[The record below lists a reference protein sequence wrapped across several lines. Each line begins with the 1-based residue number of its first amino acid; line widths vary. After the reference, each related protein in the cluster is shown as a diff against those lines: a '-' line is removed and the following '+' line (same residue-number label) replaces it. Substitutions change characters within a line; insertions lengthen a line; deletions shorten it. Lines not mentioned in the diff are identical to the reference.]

1 MEYLINGLE
10 VDMDNLSDWTTS
22 SLIKFGDQ
30 IQNNIS
36 RKLGEVAKQ
45 KVFLDLIDLEIDRQQ
60 RVQRINVGADVK
72 KQKILNKARKN
83 KINIDD

>member
-1 MEYLINGLE
+1 MKYLINGLE

-83 KINIDD
+83 KINFDD

>member
-1 MEYLINGLE
+1 MKYLINGLE

-83 KINIDD
+83 KINLDD